1 MSIINN
7 IKKSIA
13 ESILSTM
20 KEENMLPEKETVVI
34 KEVKE
39 KSCDKELIDNLRKEL
54 IAEISKKADKNH
66 VHSEYIQ
73 RIKGEPK
80 DINLDETN
88 YVKDILVDNATIMK
102 NLNIPGGKV
111 WVE

>member
-13 ESILSTM
+13 EAIFSTM
-20 KEENMLPEKETVVI
+20 KEENMLPEKQTVVI
-34 KEVKE
+34 KEIKE
-39 KSCDKELIDNLRKEL
+39 KSCDKELLDNLRKEL
-54 IAEISKKADKNH
+54 MVEINKKADKNH

-73 RIKGEPK
+73 REPK

-88 YVKDILVDNATIMK
+88 YIKDILVDNAVVIK
-102 NLNIPGGKV
+102 NLSIPGGKI

>member
-13 ESILSTM
+13 EAIFSTM
-20 KEENMLPEKETVVI
+20 KEENMLLEKETVV
-34 KEVKE
+34 VKE
-39 KSCDKELIDNLRKEL
+39 INCDKELLDNLRKEL
-54 IAEISKKADKNH
+54 MVEINKKADKNH

-73 RIKGEPK
+73 REPK
-80 DINLDETN
+80 DINLDEAN
-88 YVKDILVDNATIMK
+88 YIKDILVDNAVVIK
-102 NLNIPGGKV
+102 NLSIPGGKI